1 MQLTPTTEARRFRD
15 YVWIAARGFCMGAA
29 DVVPGVSGGTM
40 AFILG
45 IYDELLHAIHA
56 VNLDL
61 IRRLLSLRWRE
72 AFADFPWRFLLAV
85 GLGIGLAIFT
95 LAEGLSWALHHHP
108 SLVWAFFFGL
118 VLASVGVVCKRV
130 RHWTPV
136 TLALAALAAVG
147 AYALVGMTP
156 AQTPDDAW
164 FLFLSGAIAICA
176 MILPGI
182 SGAFILVLLG
192 KYEYVLDAVVHGDVL
207 TLSIVGAGC
216 AVGLVSFVRLL
227 RWLLAHYPDPTVA
240 VLAGFMLG
248 SLRKVWPWKETSPAS
263 AEVAGDTLDVHL
275 NVMPSALT
283 PEVGLTLGL
292 VLLGVGLVW
301 GTEYLA
307 GRRMAPTA
315 SSAPRAALPLGGEE
329 HEPGA

>member
-1 MQLTPTTEARRFRD
+1 
-15 YVWIAARGFCMGAA
+15 MGAA

-56 VNLDL
+56 VNLTFL
-61 IRRLLSLRWRE
+61 RLLLSLRWRE
-72 AFADFPWRFLLAV
+72 AFTGFPWRFLLAIA
-85 GLGIGLAIFT
+85 LGIGLAIFT

-118 VLASVGVVCKRV
+118 VLASVGVVRKRV
-130 RHWTPV
+130 RLWTPS
-136 TLALAALAAVG
+136 LAVLAALAAVG

-156 AQTPDDAW
+156 AQTPDEAW

-192 KYEYVLDAVVHGDVL
+192 KYEDVLEAVVHGDVV

-216 AVGLVSFVRLL
+216 VVGLASFVRLL
-227 RWLLAHYPDPTVA
+227 RWLLARYHDRTVA
-240 VLAGFMLG
+240 VLTGFMLG
-248 SLRKVWPWKETSPAS
+248 SLRKVWPWKASPPPGAEAGSETL
-263 AEVAGDTLDVHL
+263 GVHL
-275 NVMPSALT
+275 NILPTAFT
-283 PEVGLTLGL
+283 TEVGLELALACLGA
-292 VLLGVGLVW
+292 GLVW

-307 GRRMAPTA
+307 RKRTFPEI
-315 SSAPRAALPLGGEE
+315 PREAHAALP
-329 HEPGA
+329 PGQQLH